1 MPNKS
6 LEDVEYNQFR
16 LFLEQHSGI
25 VLGENKQY
33 LVRSRLAPLMGQ
45 HNLPSLSDLVRQSM
59 KPTARQLRVEVID
72 AMTTNE
78 TLWFRDSYPF
88 ELLQNQLLPK
98 YTRLGRPL
106 KIWSAACSSGQEPYS
121 LAMSVLEYQQLKP
134 VSLPLGCSILATDLS
149 PTMLARCKL
158 GLYDSL
164 ALGRGL
170 SASRKRQFFDPVV
183 EKEENGLATSARFHR
198 SVDAGRMAIKENVKR
213 MVNFRAHNLL
223 ENYSLLGKFDII
235 FCRNVLIYFS
245 PESKQKILR
254 QFAAALN
261 PKGILFLGAS
271 ESISGLSEE
280 FDMVRCHP
288 GIYYQKRV

>member
-6 LEDVEYNQFR
+6 LAENEYHQFR

-33 LVRSRLAPLMGQ
+33 LVRSRLAPLMGKY
-45 HNLPSLSDLVRQSM
+45 NLPSLSDVVKHSM
-59 KPTARQLRVEVID
+59 KPTERQLRTEVID

-78 TLWFRDSYPF
+78 TLWFRDRYPF
-88 ELLQNQLLPK
+88 ELLFNAILPN
-98 YTRLGRPL
+98 YSRLGRPL

-121 LAMSVLEYQQLKP
+121 LGMTLLEYQQRKP
-134 VSLPLGCSILATDLS
+134 GTLPSGANILATDLS
-149 PTMLARCKL
+149 PSMLERCKKAE
-158 GLYDSL
+158 YDNL

-170 SASRKRQFFDPVV
+170 SDERKRQFFDALPSGNMVV
-183 EKEENGLATSARFHR
+183 KN
-198 SVDAGRMAIKENVKR
+198 NVKQL
-213 MVNFRAHNLL
+213 VNFRAHNLL
-223 ENYSLLGKFDII
+223 ESYTLLGKFDII

-245 PESKQKILR
+245 PEAKRKILR

-271 ESISGLSEE
+271 ESIAGLSAE
-280 FDMVRCHP
+280 FDMVRCNP
-288 GIYYQKRV
+288 GIYYQKKV